1 MQKRQQKRD
10 RERLEEA
17 RRPFEELNEQYV
29 GFSETTGGIEL
40 MIGGKKQEKAAKVIT
55 IPTDRTYQQG
65 FRAEKREEP
74 EADSEYMS
82 RQAEN
87 ALKKLRA
94 IIEYLKQYTKANRKE
109 IDRLLW
115 DKLPDS
121 LSEVQKKNKIHN
133 LLTSM
138 KNKNLIEKDSDNQQK
153 SNWVLK

>member
-1 MQKRQQKRD
+1 
-10 RERLEEA
+10 
-17 RRPFEELNEQYV
+17 
-29 GFSETTGGIEL
+29 

-94 IIEYLKQYTKANRKE
+94 IGG
-109 IDRLLW
+109 
-115 DKLPDS
+115 
-121 LSEVQKKNKIHN
+121 
-133 LLTSM
+133 
-138 KNKNLIEKDSDNQQK
+138 
-153 SNWVLK
+153 

>member
-1 MQKRQQKRD
+1 MSLTKRASVSCEAYCQELLQIAPKVTQKALEEHREDARRDSRSVTGKTLKRQGD
-10 RERLEEA
+10 RL
-17 RRPFEELNEQYV
+17 EELNEQYV

-94 IIEYLKQYTKANRKE
+94 IGG
-109 IDRLLW
+109 
-115 DKLPDS
+115 
-121 LSEVQKKNKIHN
+121 
-133 LLTSM
+133 
-138 KNKNLIEKDSDNQQK
+138 
-153 SNWVLK
+153 

>member
-1 MQKRQQKRD
+1 MTKGPRRICEAYCQELLQIAPKVTQKALEEHLKMQKRQQKRD

-55 IPTDRTYQQG
+55 MPTDRTYQQG

-94 IIEYLKQYTKANRKE
+94 IGG
-109 IDRLLW
+109 
-115 DKLPDS
+115 
-121 LSEVQKKNKIHN
+121 
-133 LLTSM
+133 
-138 KNKNLIEKDSDNQQK
+138 
-153 SNWVLK
+153 

>member
-1 MQKRQQKRD
+1 MSHGVKV
-10 RERLEEA
+10 RL
-17 RRPFEELNEQYV
+17 RGSSVPC
-29 GFSETTGGIEL
+29 IEL

-94 IIEYLKQYTKANRKE
+94 IGG
-109 IDRLLW
+109 
-115 DKLPDS
+115 
-121 LSEVQKKNKIHN
+121 
-133 LLTSM
+133 
-138 KNKNLIEKDSDNQQK
+138 
-153 SNWVLK
+153 

>member
-1 MQKRQQKRD
+1 MKNGKAPTREQKKIMK
-10 RERLEEA
+10 A
-17 RRPFEELNEQYV
+17 H
-29 GFSETTGGIEL
+29 GFNETTGGIEL

-94 IIEYLKQYTKANRKE
+94 IGG
-109 IDRLLW
+109 
-115 DKLPDS
+115 
-121 LSEVQKKNKIHN
+121 
-133 LLTSM
+133 
-138 KNKNLIEKDSDNQQK
+138 
-153 SNWVLK
+153 